1 MNLQGNLRAREKFHF
16 VNCLLAERTRLK
28 DSERTFGVS
37 PFWPLPGPLSRC
49 LIGGRM
55 DLTALPVEGR
65 GAGLQA
71 SAESQMM
78 GANLNQREMTL
89 VIPPAQ
95 EAIAFPF
102 VLYHQPGQSRSPT
115 APPWSVYSSGW
126 PDSEPESSS
135 PVALS

>member
-1 MNLQGNLRAREKFHF
+1 
-16 VNCLLAERTRLK
+16 
-28 DSERTFGVS
+28 
-37 PFWPLPGPLSRC
+37 
-49 LIGGRM
+49 M

-95 EAIAFPF
+95 DSIAFPF
-102 VLYHQPGQSRSPT
+102 ALRHQPGQSRSPT
-115 APPWSVYSSGW
+115 APLWSVYSSGW
-126 PDSEPESSS
+126 PDPEPESGSA
-135 PVALS
+135 VALS